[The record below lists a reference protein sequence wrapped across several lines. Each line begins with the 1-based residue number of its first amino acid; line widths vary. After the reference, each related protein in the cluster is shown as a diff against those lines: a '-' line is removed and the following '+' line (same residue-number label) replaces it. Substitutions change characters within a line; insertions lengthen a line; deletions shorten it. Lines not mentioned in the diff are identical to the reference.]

1 MRYSAGA
8 SNNILGP
15 GNGAMANAVAH
26 YGGTG
31 HLGGNHLWPGRHDQT
46 TPFNQPHLWVE
57 DGVGTEVPVQEIPQ
71 KIFDHNINFP
81 QSSGMYNNGFL
92 AGGPELFPIPG
103 DINAGEVRG
112 KIEGVQGGARND
124 ISRPFGGL
132 QGNPRQPR
140 LQAQMNLPGKQGIPQ
155 VAGQFMTPGFKQE
168 IPQIST
174 GPYTGGA
181 VGAPIGTYKGG
192 SFAVPLPYYG

>member
-8 SNNILGP
+8 SNNI
-15 GNGAMANAVAH
+15 
-26 YGGTG
+26 
-31 HLGGNHLWPGRHDQT
+31 LWPGRHDQT

-92 AGGPELFPIPG
+92 AGGPELFPISG

-140 LQAQMNLPGKQGIPQ
+140 LQAQMNLPGKQ
-155 VAGQFMTPGFKQE
+155 E
-168 IPQIST
+168 IPQIIT

-181 VGAPIGTYKGG
+181 VGTPIGTYKGG
-192 SFAVPLPYYG
+192 SFAVPLPYYA

>member
-1 MRYSAGA
+1 MRYSGGL
-8 SNNILGP
+8 SNDILGP
-15 GNGAMANAVAH
+15 GNGAMANAFEIA
-26 YGGTG
+26 GG
-31 HLGGNHLWPGRHDQT
+31 LGANSIVGPLKNI
-46 TPFNQPHLWVE
+46 
-57 DGVGTEVPVQEIPQ
+57 GVGYKTVPAPELNP
-71 KIFDHNINFP
+71 FP
-81 QSSGMYNNGFL
+81 GIGNDPRRIVDYLTGGPISSAGSDPGNGMYNNGYL
-92 AGGPELFPIPG
+92 AGGPELFPIPR

-112 KIEGVQGGARND
+112 RIEGVQGGARND
-124 ISRPFGGL
+124 INRPFGGL

-140 LQAQMNLPGKQGIPQ
+140 LQAQMNLPG
-155 VAGQFMTPGFKQE
+155 KQE